1 MVPKPIIIR
10 PAVIADADPV
20 FSLLVQFATSYRPE
34 RAVFN
39 ATFPE
44 LISSP
49 AACLLVA
56 EDAGE
61 VVGYALAV
69 KTPTLYANGPNWLLQ
84 EIMVNP
90 SRRSE
95 GIGSRLLRAV
105 VHHAQADS
113 ATEVVLA
120 TRRAG
125 GFYIKHGFIETAS
138 YYKLRL
144 ANLSSR

>member
-1 MVPKPIIIR
+1 MGRFACCHDQPAITLSLAAQEISHGLLSGRSGDRRKPGRALYGQARDIDQRGRMVPKPIIIR
-10 PAVIADADPV
+10 PGVIADADPV

-69 KTPTLYANGPNWLLQ
+69 KTPTLYAN
-84 EIMVNP
+84 
-90 SRRSE
+90 
-95 GIGSRLLRAV
+95 
-105 VHHAQADS
+105 
-113 ATEVVLA
+113 
-120 TRRAG
+120 
-125 GFYIKHGFIETAS
+125 
-138 YYKLRL
+138 
-144 ANLSSR
+144 